1 MSKAARKT
9 KLHKEILEM
18 DPPNIT
24 EKGIM
29 SKFNLTK
36 GQAYVAL
43 KELTDTGKLI
53 KFGRGKRAI
62 WKKSAIASVS

>member
-1 MSKAARKT
+1 
-9 KLHKEILEM
+9 LHNGIMEM

-53 KFGRGKRAI
+53 KFGRGVNAI
-62 WKKSAIASVS
+62 WKKSNMALANSH